1 MSCPLRQVLRIRNVK
16 IDVPLS
22 RLNILARSAE
32 IPWNAVT
39 LVLLL
44 GGYHRENK
52 CSSSNNHVA
61 INDRCAMWADKVQ
74 YVGSA
79 NNRVV
84 Y

>member
-16 IDVPLS
+16 IDVPVS
-22 RLNILARSAE
+22 FLNILARSAE
-32 IPWNAVT
+32 LPWNAMT
-39 LVLLL
+39 PVLLL
-44 GGYHRENK
+44 ADTRRENK

-61 INDRCAMWADKVQ
+61 INDRCAMWTDKVQ